1 MPDRSSRPTGFLTPE
16 EKRRVEE
23 AIARAEEGTSGEI
36 RVVISRKAKGDPLE
50 AARRTFARLRMHE
63 TRERNGVIIFLA
75 VADRRFAIFG
85 DEGIHRIVGQGG
97 WEHIRDGM
105 AERFRKG
112 DFAGGLVYAVEE
124 VGKVLAEHFPH
135 RSDDVNEL
143 PDEVVEE

>member
-1 MPDRSSRPTGFLTPE
+1 MPDRTARPTGFLTPE

-23 AIARAEEGTSGEI
+23 AIARAEDRTSGEI
-36 RVVISRKAKGDPLE
+36 RVVISRKARGDPLE
-50 AARRTFARLRMHE
+50 AARRAFARLRMHE

-85 DEGIHRIVGQGG
+85 DEGIHRIVGQEG

-105 AERFRKG
+105 AERFGKG

-124 VGKVLAEHFPH
+124 VGKVLAESFPH
-135 RSDDVNEL
+135 RADDVNEL